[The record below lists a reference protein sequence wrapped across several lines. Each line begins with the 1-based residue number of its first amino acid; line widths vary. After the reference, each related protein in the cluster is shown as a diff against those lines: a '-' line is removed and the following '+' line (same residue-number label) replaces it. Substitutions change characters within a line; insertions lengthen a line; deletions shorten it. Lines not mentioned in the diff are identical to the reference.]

1 MDALS
6 RNQLSLFSALAPQA
20 NLSTSS
26 AGRALSRQMEK
37 LLSRALAP
45 STFNTYQTGI
55 RRYYDFCSTHHR
67 KPLPGTA
74 RTLALFVTDL
84 SMNFQPGT
92 IQVYISAVSYLHHMN
107 GHRSSA
113 SNNPMIK
120 LLVQGVERSMLAAHL
135 KPKRQPITNE
145 MLGQML
151 SQLDRDHKTSHDRLM
166 LKAAITLGFFGLLR
180 VSELTVPNQHGF
192 NPDQHLTTKDIT
204 MRKDSMVVVIKKSKT
219 DQRGES
225 CQINIGRTHTKCCP
239 HFAMQ
244 RYLGQVT
251 RSARKPLF
259 LFESGTVLT
268 ARALRLVLH
277 HLIRRCGYSKKL
289 YNTHSLRIG
298 AATAAARSGLP
309 PAAIKNLSRWRS
321 EAYKVYTLHPLTQ
334 PSDSAVIASAQ

>member
-1 MDALS
+1 MAIVQAWS
-6 RNQLSLFSALAPQA
+6 NQSARHPGILHLLHTLFFITAKHGFIVRLVDLPGKLNCIADRCSLPQPVVTVLCPCPTGQPTA
-20 NLSTSS
+20 NPSTSS

-84 SMNFQPGT
+84 SMNLQPGT

-107 GHRSSA
+107 GHRSPA

-120 LLVQGVERSMLAAHL
+120 LLVQVIERSMPAAHL
-135 KPKRQPITNE
+135 KPKRQPITNK

-151 SQLDRDHKTSHDRLM
+151 SQLDRDHKPSHDRLM
-166 LKAAITLGFFGLLR
+166 LKAAITLDFFGLLR
-180 VSELTVPNQHGF
+180 V
-192 NPDQHLTTKDIT
+192 
-204 MRKDSMVVVIKKSKT
+204 
-219 DQRGES
+219 
-225 CQINIGRTHTKCCP
+225 RT
-239 HFAMQ
+239 A
-244 RYLGQVT
+244 
-251 RSARKPLF
+251 
-259 LFESGTVLT
+259 LT

-277 HLIRRCGYSKKL
+277 HLICKCGYSTKL

-298 AATAAARSGLP
+298 ASTAAAGSGLP
-309 PAAIKNLSRWRS
+309 PATIKNLSRWRS
-321 EAYKVYTLHPLTQ
+321 EATRCTRVTL
-334 PSDSAVIASAQ
+334 